1 MNTLFV
7 LVNRNRKLFFRDKG
21 MLISALITPLILI
34 LLYGTFLANVY
45 KDSFR
50 SSLPAAF
57 AVADKLINGAVAAQL
72 AAGLLAVSCVTVTFC
87 VNLTMI
93 QDRANGTRKDFNVSP
108 VKRPVLYLGYFFAT
122 VLNSL
127 MVNGLALIC
136 CFIYMEGMGC
146 YLSGTD
152 VLWLLV
158 DIVILVLFGSS
169 LSGIICYPLKTQG

>member
-1 MNTLFV
+1 M
-7 LVNRNRKLFFRDKG
+7 
-21 MLISALITPLILI
+21 
-34 LLYGTFLANVY
+34 
-45 KDSFR
+45 
-50 SSLPAAF
+50 
-57 AVADKLINGAVAAQL
+57 
-72 AAGLLAVSCVTVTFC
+72 TVTFC

-169 LSGIICYPLKTQG
+169 LSGIICYPLKTQGQMSAVGTVVSAGYGFLCALICRLPISAQAFRRCFFYSQHLRNLPFEKSYASGRF